1 MSKARHPLDEPAY
14 PEVAARF
21 SDLWQSIRH
30 DGTRERS
37 DQEQKDLIDQ
47 IRNALDRRTPDVSGD
62 KPDWI
67 ANSFAINCA
76 AYRSETTLLLQLRHR
91 DLGSLHTLKTVPPGS
106 IDDAVLLQRLR
117 DEAEIGL
124 ALRHPCLVETSA
136 LLRLPD
142 GRPGLLQPWFAH
154 SLASIVSTQPIAA
167 SQVISILRR
176 VLEGL
181 SAMHALGYV
190 HCDVTPANILL
201 TNDDFET
208 ARLGDFGIAL
218 RIGRKHTEQG
228 MSFAAS
234 PEFAAPEQ
242 MQGAPAKPDQDI
254 YAVGRLALRLTATDE
269 AQSPQGLA
277 DFTDACCHDD
287 PASRP
292 QTATEALQLL

>member
-1 MSKARHPLDEPAY
+1 MSKVRHPLDEPVY
-14 PEVAARF
+14 PEVAKRF
-21 SDLWQSIRH
+21 SDLWRSIRH

-47 IRNALDRRTPDVSGD
+47 IRNALDRKAPDISGE
-62 KPDWI
+62 KPNWI
-67 ANSFAINCA
+67 ADSFAVNCT
-76 AYRSETTLLLQLRHR
+76 AYQSETTLLLQLRHR
-91 DLGSLHTLKTVPPGS
+91 DLSSLHALKTVPPGS
-106 IDDAVLLQRLR
+106 RDDTVLLQRLR
-117 DEAEIGL
+117 NEAEMGL

-154 SLASIVSTQPIAA
+154 SLASILSARPIAA
-167 SQVISILRR
+167 SQATVILRR

-201 TNDDFET
+201 ENDDFET
-208 ARLGDFGIAL
+208 AKLGDFGIAL
-218 RIGRKHTEQG
+218 RIGRKHAEQG
-228 MSFAAS
+228 ISFAAS

-242 MQGAPAKPDQDI
+242 MQGAPAKPAQDI
-254 YAVGRLALRLTATDE
+254 YAVGRLARRLIPTDA
-269 AQSPQGLA
+269 AQSPQSLA
-277 DFTDACCHDD
+277 DFAEACCHDD

-292 QTATEALQLL
+292 QTAAEALQLL